1 MSTHY
6 FAGPEGCI
14 RVLDA
19 APLLPD
25 AAVLAPRW
33 PQATEPIGGVASG
46 FRAVHEASTWRFED
60 RGQAMPPMTFDEGL
74 PASLGFVGALLWSA
88 VAQDKAYACLH
99 AGALDAADG
108 LLVLVGDANAGKST
122 LSVAW
127 AALGRRFVGDDRLVI
142 RLDATPAGIG
152 MALTPKLRLP
162 LPPKAPAEF
171 QAFVA
176 AREVR
181 RYAALTLVQLRPDEV
196 LAFGERRPLQALVLL
211 DRDGFSPPHLEP
223 APQTDLLD
231 ALLEGGFAPRLD
243 AVGRLQAFHRLAALP
258 CLRLTYGDSFAAAAL
273 LADIFA

>member
-14 RVLDA
+14 RVQDA

-25 AAVLAPRW
+25 VAVLAPCW
-33 PQATEPIGGVASG
+33 PHATEPLGVVANG
-46 FRAVHEASTWRFED
+46 FRVVHEASAWRFED
-60 RGQAMPPMTFDEGL
+60 PDRAMPSLVFDEGL

-88 VAQDKAYACLH
+88 VAQDKVYACLH

-108 LLVLVGDANAGKST
+108 MLVLVGDANAGKST

-127 AALGRRFVGDDRLVI
+127 AALGRRFVCDDRLVI
-142 RLDATPAGIG
+142 RFDAAPAGIG

-162 LPPKAPAEF
+162 LPPAAPAAF
-171 QAFVA
+171 RAFVA
-176 AREVR
+176 AREAR
-181 RYAALTLVQLRPDEV
+181 RYEALTLVQLKPAEA

-211 DRDGFSPPHLEP
+211 DRDGVSPPHLEP
-223 APQTDLLD
+223 APQPDLLD

-243 AVGRLQAFHRLAALP
+243 AVGRLQAFHGLAALP